1 MHLVNSEY
9 DKEEIL
15 SQPTIP
21 IIANET
27 PTYLA
32 EKAHGVEHHLII
44 RTIKKIIEK
53 NRSTRYEKKTK

>member
-1 MHLVNSEY
+1 MLRSLKKDREYLPGGTVDLVNSEY

-21 IIANET
+21 IVANET

-32 EKAHGVEHHLII
+32 A
-44 RTIKKIIEK
+44 
-53 NRSTRYEKKTK
+53 

>member
-1 MHLVNSEY
+1 MDLVNSEY

-21 IIANET
+21 ISTNET
-27 PTYLA
+27 PAYLA
-32 EKAHGVEHHLII
+32 AKAHRVDHQLII
-44 RTIKKIIEK
+44 RTIKKIIKK

>member
-21 IIANET
+21 IIVNET

-32 EKAHGVEHHLII
+32 AKADWVEHQLII

>member
-21 IIANET
+21 ISANET
-27 PTYLA
+27 AAYLA
-32 EKAHGVEHHLII
+32 AKVHRVEHHLVI
-44 RTIKKIIEK
+44 RTVNEIIEK

>member
-32 EKAHGVEHHLII
+32 EKAHRVEHHLII